1 MRLVLVDDHPIVLA
15 GLDRLFASTP
25 DIEVVARCQT
35 GREALEMTRAL
46 RPDLVLLDVKLPDMS
61 GLDVLKAIRDEALPI
76 RVVLLSAAAT
86 ADEVEA
92 ARRLSADGLLYKEL
106 SPDELVTEVT
116 RAAAGL
122 RPFPPE
128 VPEDPSIRAI
138 RTALSAR
145 ELQVVRAV
153 AAGLRNRA
161 IADQLGIAE
170 GTVKLHLHNIYEKLH
185 IDSRLE
191 LMLLATRAGIV
202 ASDPAALAPAAGQG
216 IRS

>member
-25 DIEVVARCQT
+25 DVEVVARCQT
-35 GREALEMTRAL
+35 GREALEMTRTL
-46 RPDLVLLDVKLPDMS
+46 RPDLVLLDLKLPDMS
-61 GLDVLKAIRDEALPI
+61 GLDVLKTIRQEALPV
-76 RVVLLSAAAT
+76 RVVLLSAAAM
-86 ADEVEA
+86 ADDVEA
-92 ARRLSADGLLYKEL
+92 ARRLAADGLLYKEL
-106 SPDELVTEVT
+106 SPDQLVTEVA

-128 VPEDPSIRAI
+128 VPEDPAVRAV

-145 ELQVVRAV
+145 EIQVVRAV

-161 IADQLGIAE
+161 IAEQLGIAE

-202 ASDPAALAPAAGQG
+202 ASDPSAATPSARA
-216 IRS
+216 

>member
-25 DIEVVARCQT
+25 DIEVIARCQT
-35 GREALEMTRAL
+35 GREALEITRAL

-61 GLDVLKAIRDEALPI
+61 GLDVLKTIRDEALPI

-86 ADEVEA
+86 ADDVEA

-202 ASDPAALAPAAGQG
+202 ASDPAAPVPAAGQG